1 MKKKNLMMAFVLSL
15 LVGETF
21 AESLNHPCLLFN
33 KSEIELIREKSEST
47 QWLKD
52 MREVVIKDADAMLD
66 LQTEPY
72 LLEDESKHLYFGIA
86 GRGVQVH
93 VLNLA
98 LAGYLT
104 DEQKYFDKA
113 KEVLLAVVRQTE
125 PENNKNWERHHQA
138 SDAAQGVTLGYDLLY
153 PYMSETERSEVMEE
167 IEKFGKYLY
176 VSAGVWGTFDKGST
190 SCNHNSV
197 HHGALGLCALVT
209 GNHQEWL
216 DRAIQRTEGF
226 YTFCAD
232 ETGYVTEGHHYLSY
246 GFGGAFPFTLA
257 LKNLT
262 GYDLFKKYNSLIS
275 QAGDQVLWNLLPNG
289 GMTVLNDSYCAPVGE
304 TVAYGAMLFNKPE
317 QLWAWLKF
325 AEDIPGQW
333 EMNYFEKRAKFYLGL
348 SYTKRGKYFSAPYGL
363 PYTRFLLFLPDAKY
377 TEPKKP
383 EGKSAELTKVFES
396 GRVFMRS
403 GWNDSN
409 DAHVSFTSGYD
420 FHHGHNHRD
429 ENSFTFYSLGEIF
442 INDPIYWPKYSDCHS
457 TLKIDGKEQFTQFG
471 KTKNPNAS
479 MTVGQ
484 VQNVSEDEN
493 GVLVRGEAKGAYD
506 YKEGVDYSN
515 RKLYFMRNAPYSPY
529 VIFRDDAA
537 MRDGSEVEFVSRL
550 ITKPEHGVKVE
561 GKSAIITTSSDAK
574 ALVLTYSGDKQI
586 NVVNDDLKDKTF
598 FAQVNG
604 GDFLCSD
611 YFKRL
616 SSTVTAVNPRF
627 TTLVLPYFNKNE
639 IPEVNVE
646 KHADDIVWELSFKNG
661 IKHIITLTPERIY
674 TVIK

>member
-1 MKKKNLMMAFVLSL
+1 MKKLLSAIFIAAAGISSVSAAKL
-15 LVGETF
+15 Q
-21 AESLNHPCLLFN
+21 HPCLLFTQDQVQQM
-33 KSEIELIREKSEST
+33 REKSLST

-52 MREVVIKDADAMLD
+52 MREVVVKDADSMLS

-86 GRGVQVH
+86 GRGVQVN

-104 DEQKYFDKA
+104 GEQKYIEKA

-125 PENNKNWERHHQA
+125 PDNNKNWEHHHQA
-138 SDAAQGVTLGYDLLY
+138 SDAAQGVVLGYDMLY
-153 PYMSETERSEVMEE
+153 PYMSDSERTEVLNE

-209 GNHQEWL
+209 GSHQEWL

-226 YTFCAD
+226 YTYCAD

-246 GFGGAFPFTLA
+246 GFGGAFPFTQA

-262 GYDLFKKYNSLIS
+262 GYDLFEKYKSLIS
-275 QAGDQVLWNLLPNG
+275 QAGEQILWNLLPDG
-289 GMTVLNDSYCAPVGE
+289 GMTVLNDSYSAPVGE
-304 TVAYGAMLFNKPE
+304 TVAYSAMLFNKPQ

-325 AEDIPGQW
+325 AEDIPGQK
-333 EMNYFEKRAKFYLGL
+333 EMNYYEKRAKFYLGL

-363 PYTRFLLFLPDAKY
+363 PYTRFFLFLPDAKY
-377 TEPKKP
+377 TATESP
-383 EGKSAELTKVFES
+383 EVGKTPLTKVFQS

-403 GWNDSN
+403 GWNDTN

-429 ENSFTFYSLGEIF
+429 ENSFTFYSLGETF
-442 INDPIYWPKYSDCHS
+442 INDPIYWPKYSNCHS
-457 TLKIDGKEQFTQFG
+457 TLGIDGKEQFVQFG
-471 KTKNPNAS
+471 EVYNPKAS
-479 MTVGQ
+479 MTEGRIQTVR
-484 VQNVSEDEN
+484 EDEN
-493 GVLVRGEAKGAYD
+493 GVFVRGEAKGAYD
-506 YKEGVDYSN
+506 YKEGIDYSN
-515 RKLYFMRNAPYSPY
+515 RKLYFVRNAPYSPY

-537 MRDGSEVEFVSRL
+537 MRDASEVEFVSRL
-550 ITKPEHGVKVE
+550 ITKPEHKVTSE
-561 GKSAIITTSSDAK
+561 GKAAIITTSSGAK
-574 ALVLTYSGDKQI
+574 AMILTYSGDKQV
-586 NVVNDDLKDKTF
+586 NVVNDDMKGETF

-604 GDFLCSD
+604 GDFLCTD

-627 TTLVLPYFNKNE
+627 TTIVMPYFKKE
-639 IPEVNVE
+639 ELPTIRVERRADDVVWTLTFVSGE
-646 KHADDIVWELSFKNG
+646 KHV
-661 IKHIITLTPERIY
+661 ITLTESDIMIN
-674 TVIK
+674 VN